1 MAAPLD
7 ESAPDVAV
15 VREAWNDVAAGWQRW
30 WATIEAG
37 AQAVSARLLA
47 LAAVAPGQR
56 VLDVAT
62 GLGEPALT
70 AAQRVGPTGWV
81 VATDLSAQMLAIA
94 RTRAAALGVSHV
106 AFHEADAARV
116 PVAAAPFDAIL
127 CRWGITALPEP
138 ARTLRSLRA
147 MLTATG
153 AFATAV
159 WESGPAGRP
168 LAHLA
173 TALADELFDPPPTF
187 APAVTRDASGQPA
200 LAHLLRE
207 VGFTSVHT
215 EVMTI
220 RFAWPSVADCAQYLR
235 DVSPDLRARV
245 TAQSAMRQ
253 AAYWRELADRL
264 APYVTADGS
273 VQIPNVTICGVGRR

>member
-30 WATIEAG
+30 WTTIEDG

-47 LAAVAPGQR
+47 LAEVAPGQR
-56 VLDVAT
+56 VLDLAT

-81 VATDLSAQMLAIA
+81 VATDLSPQMLAIA
-94 RTRAAALGVSHV
+94 RTRAAALGLANIV
-106 AFHEADAARV
+106 FDEADAERV
-116 PVAAAPFDAIL
+116 PVAAAPFHAIL
-127 CRWGITALPEP
+127 CRWGITSLPHP
-138 ARTLRSLRA
+138 ARTLHTLRA
-147 MLTATG
+147 LLTPTG

-159 WESGPAGRP
+159 WETGQTGRP

-173 TALADELFDPPPTF
+173 TALADELFDPPS
-187 APAVTRDASGQPA
+187 AAAGAVTHDASGQVA
-200 LAHLLRE
+200 LARLLRDA
-207 VGFTSVHT
+207 GFTAVHT

-220 RFAWPSVADCAQYLR
+220 RFAWASVADCAQYLR
-235 DVSPDLRARV
+235 DVSPDLRARI
-245 TAQSAMRQ
+245 ASQSAAHQ
-253 AAYWRELADRL
+253 AAYWHALAHRL
-264 APYVTADGS
+264 ASYRTADGG
-273 VQIPNVTICGVGRR
+273 VQIPNVTICAVGRR